1 MRESFPSSSFWLRVE
16 ICECCYARSFATIAT
31 VTTVGRNSYDG
42 TVMTLELFATLAAGL
57 FSGASIYI
65 NLVEHP
71 ARMQCGTAQS
81 LAQWRPS
88 YKRATVMQAGLAAV
102 GFLSATA
109 AWMLGAE
116 GLWLIGG
123 ILLGLVI
130 PFTLIVI
137 LPTNRRLGV
146 PDIAKE
152 SPDTRRLLDR
162 WARLHAV
169 RSVLSFGSFLVFLFL
184 LSRHSH

>member
-1 MRESFPSSSFWLRVE
+1 M
-16 ICECCYARSFATIAT
+16 
-31 VTTVGRNSYDG
+31 
-42 TVMTLELFATLAAGL
+42 MLELLATLAAGL

-71 ARMQCGTAQS
+71 ARIQCGTA
-81 LAQWRPS
+81 LAVAQWGPS
-88 YKRATVMQAGLAAV
+88 YKRATVMQASLAAV
-102 GFLSATA
+102 GFLSATG
-109 AWMLGAE
+109 AWMRGAG

-130 PFTLIVI
+130 PFTLLVI
-137 LPTNRRLGV
+137 LPTNRKLLA
-146 PDIAKE
+146 PDLAKE
-152 SPDTRRLLDR
+152 SQDARRLLDR

-184 LSRHSH
+184 LSRNLR

>member
-1 MRESFPSSSFWLRVE
+1 ML
-16 ICECCYARSFATIAT
+16 
-31 VTTVGRNSYDG
+31 
-42 TVMTLELFATLAAGL
+42 VMMLELLATLAAGL

-71 ARMQCGTAQS
+71 ARIQCGTA
-81 LAQWRPS
+81 LAVAQWGPS
-88 YKRATVMQAGLAAV
+88 YKRATVMRASLAAV
-102 GFLSATA
+102 GFLSATG
-109 AWMLGAE
+109 AWILGAE

-137 LPTNRRLGV
+137 LPTNRKLLA
-146 PDIAKE
+146 PDLAKE
-152 SPDTRRLLDR
+152 SLDARRLLDR

-184 LSRHSH
+184 LSRNLR

>member
-1 MRESFPSSSFWLRVE
+1 M
-16 ICECCYARSFATIAT
+16 I
-31 VTTVGRNSYDG
+31 
-42 TVMTLELFATLAAGL
+42 LELLATSAAGL

-71 ARMQCGTAQS
+71 ARTQCGTAIAV
-81 LAQWRPS
+81 AQWGPS
-88 YKRATVMQAGLAAV
+88 YKRATVMQASLAAV
-102 GFLSATA
+102 GFLSAMG
-109 AWMLGAE
+109 AWMHGAG

-137 LPTNRRLGV
+137 LPTNRKLLA
-146 PDIAKE
+146 PDLAKE
-152 SPDTRRLLDR
+152 SLDARRLLDS

-169 RSVLSFGSFLVFLFL
+169 RSVLSFSSFLVFLL
-184 LSRHSH
+184 AQ